1 MPNFNIYHLTREYAY
16 EHGDP
21 LLGTVKAH
29 TSKQA
34 ETIALNRGLGV
45 PGIGVLAVRCSD
57 SAMEFPICHRAHCR
71 SYGAK
76 KSL

>member
-1 MPNFNIYHLTREYAY
+1 MPNFNIYHLSREYAY

-34 ETIALNRGLGV
+34 ETIALKRGLGV
-45 PGIGVLAVRCSD
+45 PGVGVMAVPCALST
-57 SAMEFPICHRAHCR
+57 MEFPIPDRR
-71 SYGAK
+71 S
-76 KSL
+76 S

>member
-1 MPNFNIYHLTREYAY
+1 MPNFNIYHLSLEYAY

-29 TSKQA
+29 TSKHA

-45 PGIGVLAVRCSD
+45 PGVGVLAVRCAPST
-57 SAMEFPICHRAHCR
+57 MEFPIPDRR
-71 SYGAK
+71 PP
-76 KSL
+76 